1 MKRLTLLCAGLL
13 GLALV
18 NGSASAAP
26 PATSEIVPAA
36 GSRIDV
42 SVNQG
47 QLVRLSKPVDSIFVA
62 DPEIADVQVKS
73 PELVYI
79 IGKAAGTTTLY
90 AVTAQDDIVLNTQ
103 VRVRFDADRVAQAI
117 HDLVPQS
124 TVTVDAVADSLVLS
138 GTVYSAADSDDVRR
152 IAARFVKDPKQLV
165 NKTKVDAP
173 NQVNLRVRI
182 AEVDRDILKQF
193 GINWENVASK
203 GAVVFGLAT
212 GGVLGAASTV
222 SGLQPGAPGAGSF
235 FAQPTTT
242 SATGTATTVGGT
254 NFAGSFN
261 ILGSSLSGGGTVNNL
276 FGGVATKS
284 YDLNALVDALDN
296 HGLVTV
302 LAEPNL
308 TAISG
313 EPANFLAGGEF
324 PVPVPAGTGLVGI
337 DWKDFGV
344 SLNFVATV
352 ASDNR
357 ISLHVMPEVS
367 ELSTQGAI
375 QIDGISVP
383 SLTTRKAETT
393 VELASGQ
400 SFAIAGLLQ
409 NNVTQNINKFPWLGD
424 IPVLGQLFRSEA
436 FQRNETELVILVTP
450 YLVHPIAEASRVMLP
465 TDGYVPATDGQLVLH
480 GNEFQ
485 QHAPPAPGANG
496 ASSLAGPVG
505 FDLE

>member
-1 MKRLTLLCAGLL
+1 MKRLTLLFAALL
-13 GLALV
+13 GVALV
-18 NGSASAAP
+18 AGPARAAP

-47 QLVRLSKPVDSIFVA
+47 QLVHLSKPVDSIFVA

-103 VRVRFDADRVAQAI
+103 VRVHFDADRVAQAI
-117 HDLVPQS
+117 RDLVPQS
-124 TVTVDAVADSLVLS
+124 TITVNAVADSLVLS
-138 GTVYSAADSDDVRR
+138 GTVYSAADGDDVRR
-152 IAARFVKDPKQLV
+152 IAQRFVKDPKQLV

-193 GINWENVASK
+193 GINWENVVDK

-212 GGVLGAASTV
+212 GGVLSAASTATA
-222 SGLQPGAPGAGSF
+222 LQPGAPGVGAF

-242 SATGTATTVGGT
+242 SATGAATVIGGT
-254 NFAGSFN
+254 TYAGGFN
-261 ILGSSLSGGGTVNNL
+261 VLGPSLSGGGTVNNL
-276 FGGVATKS
+276 FGGVHTGS

-308 TAISG
+308 TALSG

-352 ASDNR
+352 ASSNR

-450 YLVHPIAEASRVMLP
+450 YLVHPIADPSHAMLP
-465 TDGYVPATDGQLVLH
+465 TDGYVPATDGQLILH
-480 GNEFQ
+480 GDEYQ
-485 QHAPPAPGANG
+485 PHGPPAPAANG
-496 ASSLAGPVG
+496 ASNLVGPVG

>member
-1 MKRLTLLCAGLL
+1 MKRLTLYFTALF
-13 GLALV
+13 GLAIV
-18 NGSASAAP
+18 GGAHAAP
-26 PATSEIVPAA
+26 PAVSEIVPAA

-47 QLVRLSKPVDSIFVA
+47 QLVHLAKPVDSIFVA
-62 DPEIADVQVKS
+62 DPAIADVQVKS

-90 AVTAQDDIVLNTQ
+90 AVTAQDQIVLNTQ
-103 VRVRFDADRVAQAI
+103 VRVRFDAERVAQAI

-124 TVTVDAVADSLVLS
+124 TVMVNAVADSLVIS
-138 GTVYSAADSDDVRR
+138 GTVYSAADGDDVRR
-152 IAARFVKDPKQLV
+152 IAARFVKDPKQIV

-173 NQVNLRVRI
+173 NQVNLRVRV
-182 AEVDRDILKQF
+182 AEVDRQILKQF
-193 GINWENVASK
+193 GINWENVANK

-212 GGVLGAASTV
+212 GGVLGAASTL
-222 SGLQPGAPGAGSF
+222 SGLQPGAPGAGGF

-261 ILGSSLSGGGTVNNL
+261 VLGPSLNGGGTVNNI
-276 FGGVATKS
+276 FGGVRGRT
-284 YDLNALVDALDN
+284 YDLNALIDALDN

-313 EPANFLAGGEF
+313 EPANFLAGGQF
-324 PVPVPAGTGLVGI
+324 PVPVPAGQGLVGI
-337 DWKDFGV
+337 EWKDFGV

-352 ASDNR
+352 AADNR
-357 ISLHVMPEVS
+357 ISLHVAPEVS

-424 IPVLGQLFRSEA
+424 IPVLGQLFRDEA
-436 FQRNETELVILVTP
+436 FQRNEAELVILVTP
-450 YLVHPIAEASRVMLP
+450 YLVHPIGEASRAMVP

-480 GNEFQ
+480 GSEYQ
-485 QHAPPAPGANG
+485 QHAPPAPAANG
-496 ASSLAGPVG
+496 ASNLVGPVG

>member
-1 MKRLTLLCAGLL
+1 MTRLTLLFAALL
-13 GLALV
+13 GIALV
-18 NGSASAAP
+18 NGPAHAASAP
-26 PATSEIVPAA
+26 TSEIVPAA
-36 GSRIDV
+36 GYRIDV

-47 QLVRLSKPVDSIFVA
+47 QLVRLAKPVDSIFVA
-62 DPEIADVQVKS
+62 DPAIADVQVKS
-73 PELVYI
+73 PTLIYI

-90 AVTAQDDIVLNTQ
+90 AVTAQNEIVLNTQ
-103 VRVRFDADRVAQAI
+103 VRVRFDAERVAQAI
-117 HDLVPQS
+117 HELVPQS

-138 GTVYSAADSDDVRR
+138 GTVYSASDDDDVRR
-152 IAARFVKDPKQLV
+152 VAARFVKDPKQIV
-165 NKTKVDAP
+165 NNTKVDAP
-173 NQVNLRVRI
+173 NQINLRVRI
-182 AEVDRDILKQF
+182 AEVDRDILKEF
-193 GINWENVASK
+193 GINWENVANNGSI
-203 GAVVFGLAT
+203 VFGLAT

-222 SGLQPGAPGAGSF
+222 TALQPGAPGAGAF
-235 FAQPTTT
+235 FQQPTTT
-242 SATGTATTVGGT
+242 SATGTASVQGGT
-254 NFAGSFN
+254 TYAGSFN
-261 ILGSSLSGGGTVNNL
+261 ILGPSLSGGGTVNNL
-276 FGGVATKS
+276 FGGVTTKH
-284 YDLNALVDALDN
+284 YDLNSLVDALDN

-308 TAISG
+308 TAVSG
-313 EPANFLAGGEF
+313 QPANFLAGGEF

-344 SLNFVATV
+344 SLNFVATIG
-352 ASDNR
+352 SGNR

-383 SLTTRKAETT
+383 SLTTRRAETT

-436 FQRNETELVILVTP
+436 FQRDESELVILVTP
-450 YLVHPIAEASRVMLP
+450 YLVHPIAEASRAMVP

-480 GNEFQ
+480 GAEFQ
-485 QHAPPAPGANG
+485 QHSPPAPATSNG
-496 ASSLAGPVG
+496 SSLVGPVG
-505 FDLE
+505 FDLQ